1 MRMQMEYQFIIA
13 YFCERPHSKIKIRPS
28 RLQTLFNLLKI
39 LLSVTRITI
48 TTGHAYFFSHYC
60 PPQPWEFLVVTQF
73 LCRWTR
79 STAATLEPYPG
90 IRGSGDSGMPYTY
103 VYVIWGSHNTLSSA
117 LLLMPFHMVLNEWHI
132 KFFLFSA
139 AFCFCD
145 IFMNASKCS
154 PSFFL
159 HFYHPPPPS
168 TFFFFC
174 FFFCILCGSALGL
187 FMRNATHSFLP
198 VQLRPLFVCY
208 CFANSSGQNAHTHTH
223 THSRT
228 HGDMAGKPFSTQIC
242 SISNGST
249 TISVFFSPRF
259 SVAFFLTASC

>member
-90 IRGSGDSGMPYTY
+90 IRGFGDPRMPYTY

-168 TFFFFC
+168 TIFFFF
-174 FFFCILCGSALGL
+174 FVFSSVFCVTQLWVYSCG
-187 FMRNATHSFLP
+187 MRRIVFCQYNSVPF
-198 VQLRPLFVCY
+198 LFVIVLPTVQ
-208 CFANSSGQNAHTHTH
+208 AKTHTH
-223 THSRT
+223 TRT
-228 HGDMAGKPFSTQIC
+228 HTVAHMETWLENPFQRKYVPLAMARQRFQC
-242 SISNGST
+242 FFRLGSLLL
-249 TISVFFSPRF
+249 FF
-259 SVAFFLTASC
+259 

>member
-1 MRMQMEYQFIIA
+1 MRTFFHTIV
-13 YFCERPHSKIKIRPS
+13 RPS
-28 RLQTLFNLLKI
+28 RGNSWLSHNFYVAELAQQRLLWI
-39 LLSVTRITI
+39 RIRGFGDAIYVRIRYMGISQYALLCS
-48 TTGHAYFFSHYC
+48 AADAFSHGFEWMTHKVLFIFSC
-60 PPQPWEFLVVTQF
+60 VLFL
-73 LCRWTR
+73 R
-79 STAATLEPYPG
+79 
-90 IRGSGDSGMPYTY
+90 
-103 VYVIWGSHNTLSSA
+103 
-117 LLLMPFHMVLNEWHI
+117 
-132 KFFLFSA
+132 
-139 AFCFCD
+139 
-145 IFMNASKCS
+145 
-154 PSFFL
+154 
-159 HFYHPPPPS
+159 HFYECLEMLSLILSTFLPPPS
-168 TFFFFC
+168 PFNHFFLFFC
-174 FFFCILCGSALGL
+174 FFFCILCDSALGL